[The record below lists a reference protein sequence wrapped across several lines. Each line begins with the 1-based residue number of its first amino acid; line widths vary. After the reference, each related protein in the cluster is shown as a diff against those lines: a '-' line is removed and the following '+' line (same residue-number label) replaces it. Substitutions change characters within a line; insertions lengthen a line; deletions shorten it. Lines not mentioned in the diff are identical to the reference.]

1 MAGVRDLDAIAREAQ
16 LARDNF
22 TPLPSPCVRT
32 CRIEERTGLCEG
44 CFRRLDEI
52 VGWGSMEDAKKWAI
66 WQRVQLRRE
75 KAK

>member
-1 MAGVRDLDAIAREAQ
+1 M
-16 LARDNF
+16 
-22 TPLPSPCVRT
+22 PSPCVRT

-52 VGWGSMEDAKKWAI
+52 AGWGSMEDPKKWAI